1 MRSCNIWAQSPLFAF
16 SSMKCQHSLCYQL
29 AAAHGAFTLFSQ
41 DVRCKGTLRLLLCCS
56 DAPRTHFFC
65 VCDVTKTHHNLSHKH
80 YTQYKFCDLQKRTG
94 YKHGE
99 ANIFSSSLN
108 HLRALSCKHQSLQI
122 PRAFRKSDQYLCIA
136 RHSVDCGLQVR
147 VFILGAE
154 MCETQQ
160 VWWAGVPLCSREF
173 CSFSC
178 CVLLHWQTSEATKK
192 VEYWWQS
199 PSCDPHTRNAFLK
212 ICANIFGKC

>member
-1 MRSCNIWAQSPLFAF
+1 M
-16 SSMKCQHSLCYQL
+16 
-29 AAAHGAFTLFSQ
+29 
-41 DVRCKGTLRLLLCCS
+41 LLCCS

-108 HLRALSCKHQSLQI
+108 HLRALSCKHQSLKI

-136 RHSVDCGLQVR
+136 RHSVDCGLQSGFLFWELKCVKHSR
-147 VFILGAE
+147 FDEQVLPVF
-154 MCETQQ
+154 
-160 VWWAGVPLCSREF
+160 PLCSREF

-192 VEYWWQS
+192 VEY
-199 PSCDPHTRNAFLK
+199 
-212 ICANIFGKC
+212 